1 MRLFLIASLF
11 LLSLSAFS
19 ATTIKVEKNGPVPSV
34 KQAILLASDGDTIL
48 VSEGTYK
55 EGAIVINKSIVL
67 KGVNYPVLDGE
78 SKYEIISILA
88 SDVTVDG
95 FKIIN
100 SGTSGTE
107 DFAAVKFSQ
116 VRNIVIRNNILD
128 NNFFGIY
135 AEASTNSR
143 IEKNIIT
150 SDAESESNSG
160 NGIHCWKS
168 DSLLILDNTIKKHR
182 DGIYFEFVSNSV
194 IVRNI
199 SIGNIRYG
207 LHFMFSND
215 DVYIQNYFKENGS
228 GVAVMYSKR
237 VNMIYNFFTQNWGD
251 AAYGLL
257 LKEISDSNIQSN
269 YFYTNTTAVVL
280 EGSSRIYFSH
290 NDFSDNGWGLR
301 IQASCMDVEVIKNNF
316 IANTFDVATNGS
328 LVLNKF
334 SQNYWDKYE
343 GYDLNKDSYGDVP
356 FRPLSLFSVIVE
368 NNPTATILYRSFIV
382 SLLEKSEK
390 IIPTLTPEAFIDDQP
405 VLKPYKI

>member
-19 ATTIKVEKNGPVPSV
+19 ATIIKVEKNGPVPSV

-334 SQNYWDKYE
+334 SQNYWHKYE

>member
-1 MRLFLIASLF
+1 MRLLLITSVV
-11 LLSLSAFS
+11 LLSFNAFS
-19 ATTIKVEKNGPVPSV
+19 ATTIKVEKNGAVTSI
-34 KQAILLASDGDTIL
+34 KQALLLAADYDTIL
-48 VSEGTYK
+48 VSEGVYK
-55 EGAIVINKSIVL
+55 EGEIIIDKSIVL
-67 KGVNYPVLDGE
+67 KGINHPVIDGE
-78 SKYEIISILA
+78 NKYEIISIIA
-88 SDVTVDG
+88 SNVTIEG

-100 SGTSGTE
+100 SGTSSTQ

-116 VRNIVIRNNILD
+116 VSHITIRNNILE

-135 AEASTNSR
+135 AEASNNSR

-150 SDAESESNSG
+150 SNAVSESNSG

-199 SIGNIRYG
+199 SVQNIRYG

-215 DVYIQNYFKENGS
+215 DVYIQNYFRENGS
-228 GVAVMYSKR
+228 GVAVMFSKR
-237 VNMIYNFFTQNWGD
+237 VNMIYNYFTQNWGD

-269 YFYTNTTAVVL
+269 YFNENTTAAVL
-280 EGSSRIYFSH
+280 EGSSRIYFKYNNFTS
-290 NDFSDNGWGLR
+290 NGWGLR
-301 IQASCMDVEVIKNNF
+301 IQASCMDVEVLNNNF
-316 IANTFDVATNGS
+316 ISNTFDVATNGS
-328 LVLNKF
+328 LVLNTF
-334 SQNYWDKYE
+334 SHNYWDKYE
-343 GYDLNKDSYGDVP
+343 GYDLNKDGFGDVP
-356 FRPLSLFSVIVE
+356 FRPLSLFSMVVE

-382 SLLEKSEK
+382 SLLERSEK
-390 IIPTLTPEAFIDDQP
+390 IIPTLTPEAFIDNQP